1 MLIEKFKEKLKELTE
16 ESLRL
21 NLIKAFLSKQLEEFA
36 KKELEQLARAIITA
50 SHSNDFKGLNEN
62 YTHNMNGYQ
71 FEISVKFEKDLGFKK

>member
-21 NLIKAFLSKQLEEFA
+21 NLIKAFLNKQLEEFA

-50 SHSNDFKGLNEN
+50 SHSNDFKSLNET
-62 YTHNMNGYQ
+62 YTHNINGYQ